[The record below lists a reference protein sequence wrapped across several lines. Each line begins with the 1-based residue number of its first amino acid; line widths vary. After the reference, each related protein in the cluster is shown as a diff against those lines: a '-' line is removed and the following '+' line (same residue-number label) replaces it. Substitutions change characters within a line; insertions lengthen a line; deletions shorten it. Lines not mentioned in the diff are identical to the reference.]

1 MPVQSLE
8 GNRSVERVAQM
19 QPSRIRNKRWNAEEE
34 RGGEDARQRVLKSLA
49 HLNRYAGFA
58 GKLVRCS
65 GWFAGSKYA
74 GSTRF

>member
-1 MPVQSLE
+1 MQSLE
-8 GNRSVERVAQM
+8 GNRSVERVTQM

-34 RGGEDARQRVLKSLA
+34 KGGEDAREGYLKSLA
-49 HLNRYAGFA
+49 YWNRYAGFA
-58 GKLVRCS
+58 GTLVRCS

>member
-1 MPVQSLE
+1 
-8 GNRSVERVAQM
+8 M
-19 QPSRIRNKRWNAEEE
+19 QPLRIQNKCWNAKGE

-49 HLNRYAGFA
+49 HWNRYAGLA
-58 GKLVRCS
+58 GTLVRCS